1 MGVLVSVRV
10 VQGFT
15 KGRKTSSFK
24 SKVTAMARIVFSM
37 KAPVRSQAFLRSE
50 RRSSGQRFEVRV
62 VRIDFSPS
70 ILE

>member
-1 MGVLVSVRV
+1 MSV
-10 VQGFT
+10 VQGVT

-24 SKVTAMARIVFSM
+24 SRVRAMARIVFST
-37 KAPVRSQAFLRSE
+37 KAPVRSQAVLRSE
-50 RRSSGQRFEVRV
+50 RRSSGQRIEVRV

>member
-1 MGVLVSVRV
+1 MSV
-10 VQGFT
+10 VQGVT
-15 KGRKTSSFK
+15 KGRKTSAFR

-50 RRSSGQRFEVRV
+50 RRISGQRFEVRV